1 MEKFKEVSTVAAYID
16 RKNID
21 TDAIIPKQYL
31 KAVTR
36 DGFGDNLFD
45 DWRYLEPGNLG
56 DNHSLRKKNPEFFL
70 NNSKFKGA
78 KILVAG
84 DNFGCG
90 SSREHAVWALMDFGF
105 RVVISSSFADIFYN
119 NCFKNGLLPIVL
131 TEQQVSE
138 LFDELYREQG
148 YQLTVDLS
156 EQTVVTAGGRS
167 YVFEIDKFR
176 KQCLL
181 QGLDEIGLT
190 LKQAPAIKRYEE
202 QRAALHPWVFGAIK

>member
-1 MEKFKEVSTVAAYID
+1 MKKFREIKSNAAYID

-36 DGFGDNLFD
+36 EGFGENLFD

-56 DNHSLRKKNPEFFL
+56 DDHSKRKKNPEFFL
-70 NNSKFKGA
+70 YNKKNENA

-90 SSREHAVWALMDFGF
+90 SSREHAVWALMDYGF
-105 RVVISSSFADIFYN
+105 DVVISSSFADIFYN

-131 TEQQVSE
+131 KKEDIEKIVTNINKNNNLFTVSLE
-138 LFDELYREQG
+138 NQCIYSNDFKIK
-148 YQLTVDLS
+148 
-156 EQTVVTAGGRS
+156 
-167 YVFEIDKFR
+167 FEIDTRR
-176 KQCLL
+176 KEVLIE
-181 QGLDEIGLT
+181 GIDDISET
-190 LKQAPAIKRYEE
+190 LKLSDKIRDYENNKSVKTPWLFNE
-202 QRAALHPWVFGAIK
+202 Q

>member
-119 NCFKNGLLPIVL
+119 NCFKNGLLPIKLEQESYIKIIGDIKNKNNILTINLNNQTISSKDIYIKFDIDDRRKEVL
-131 TEQQVSE
+131 VNGIDDISE
-138 LFDELYREQG
+138 
-148 YQLTVDLS
+148 
-156 EQTVVTAGGRS
+156 
-167 YVFEIDKFR
+167 
-176 KQCLL
+176 
-181 QGLDEIGLT
+181 T
-190 LKQAPAIKRYEE
+190 LKLKNKIIEYENK
-202 QRAALHPWVFGAIK
+202 QSNKTPWVFNEK